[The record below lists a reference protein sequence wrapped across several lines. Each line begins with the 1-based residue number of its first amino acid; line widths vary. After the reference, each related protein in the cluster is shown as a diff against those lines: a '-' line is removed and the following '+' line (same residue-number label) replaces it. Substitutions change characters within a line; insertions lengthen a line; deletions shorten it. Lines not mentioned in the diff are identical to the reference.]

1 MTFHVLKSVYFGCM
15 EFKTIVY
22 IVVGLIWV
30 FSKMLN
36 TKQNKKSLPPYQPAT
51 EVPPEIIKPEKTM
64 TEGGR
69 RKNFSGRTTHSPRKP
84 VNRAVSLE
92 SDVGLES
99 TVVKYRSYEKIE
111 TEAGLQFMGEVQ
123 VLQDSDGQENESYGA
138 EIANEIKYG
147 KMDWK
152 RAVVINELLTPRH

>member
-1 MTFHVLKSVYFGCM
+1 
-15 EFKTIVY
+15 
-22 IVVGLIWV
+22 
-30 FSKMLN
+30 
-36 TKQNKKSLPPYQPAT
+36 
-51 EVPPEIIKPEKTM
+51 
-64 TEGGR
+64 
-69 RKNFSGRTTHSPRKP
+69 
-84 VNRAVSLE
+84 VSLE

-99 TVVKYRSYEKIE
+99 TVVKYRSYENIE